1 MSYSSFNKQ
10 QTLAEN
16 WRRCL
21 KEGPGVAY
29 SGVVLDDQ
37 SVQALKQAAD
47 TAGVPE
53 GFVFNT
59 KAGAPLPHHM
69 TIVPFSPIVHP
80 KGKHDFSADYPG
92 GGEIELRV
100 VAIGSS
106 EKAMAAKVEPPAPIS
121 KKVKF
126 PHVTIAI
133 PEGGKPFNSNKIP
146 QENFQPID
154 PFTIRGVVQE
164 VPS

>member
-1 MSYSSFNKQ
+1 MKITNEQLKQ
-10 QTLAEN
+10 II
-16 WRRCL
+16 
-21 KEGPGVAY
+21 KEELNSVLNEGGVAY
-29 SGVVLDDQ
+29 SGVVLDEP
-37 SVQALKQAAD
+37 SVQALKQAAEQM
-47 TAGVPE
+47 GVPE

-80 KGKHDFSADYPG
+80 KGKHDLSADYPV
-92 GGEIELRV
+92 GGEIQLKV
-100 VAIGSS
+100 VSIGMSD
-106 EKAMAAKVEPPAPIS
+106 KAMAAMVEPPAPIH

-146 QENFQPID
+146 PENFQLVE
-154 PFTIRGVVQE
+154 PFMIKGVVEE

>member
-1 MSYSSFNKQ
+1 MSYSSFKKQ
-10 QTLAEN
+10 QLLTEN
-16 WRRCL
+16 WRKYI

-29 SGVVLDDQ
+29 SGVILDDE
-37 SVQALKQAAD
+37 SVALLKQKAQE
-47 TAGVPE
+47 AGVPD

-80 KGKHDFSADYPG
+80 KGKHDFSADYPVG
-92 GGEIELRV
+92 GQIELQV
-100 VAIGSS
+100 IAIGSND
-106 EKAMAAKVEPPAPIS
+106 KAMAAMVEPPAPIS

-146 QENFQPID
+146 QENFQQVE
-154 PFTIRGVVQE
+154 PFTIRGTVQE
-164 VPS
+164 VAS

>member
-1 MSYSSFNKQ
+1 MSYSSFKKQ
-10 QTLAEN
+10 QLITEN
-16 WRRCL
+16 WRGFIN
-21 KEGPGVAY
+21 EGPAVSY
-29 SGVVLDDQ
+29 SGVILDEQ
-37 SVQALKQAAD
+37 SVSLLKQKAEEV
-47 TAGVPE
+47 GVPE

-59 KAGAPLPHHM
+59 KAGEPLPHHM

-80 KGKHDFSADYPG
+80 KGKHDFSADYPV
-92 GGEIELRV
+92 GGEVELRV

-106 EKAMAAKVEPPAPIS
+106 ENAMAARVEPPAPIS

-146 QENFQPID
+146 QENFQQVE
-154 PFTIRGVVQE
+154 PFTIKGTVQE
-164 VPS
+164 VSG

>member
-1 MSYSSFNKQ
+1 MLYSSFKKQ
-10 QTLAEN
+10 QILTES
-16 WRRCL
+16 WRKFL

-29 SGVVLDDQ
+29 SGVVLDEQ
-37 SVQALKQAAD
+37 SVQALKQAAEA
-47 TAGVPE
+47 AGVPE

-80 KGKHDFSADYPG
+80 KGKHDFSADYPV

-106 EKAMAAKVEPPAPIS
+106 DKAMAAMVEPPAPIS

-146 QENFQPID
+146 KENFQQVE
-154 PFTIRGVVQE
+154 PFMIRGIVQE

>member
-1 MSYSSFNKQ
+1 MLYSSFKKQ
-10 QTLAEN
+10 QILTES
-16 WRRCL
+16 WRKFL
-21 KEGPGVAY
+21 EEGPGVAY
-29 SGVVLDDQ
+29 SGVVLDEQ
-37 SVQALKQAAD
+37 SVQALKQAAEA
-47 TAGVPE
+47 AGVPE

-80 KGKHDFSADYPG
+80 KGKHDFSADYPV

-106 EKAMAAKVEPPAPIS
+106 DKAMAAMVEPPAPIS

-146 QENFQPID
+146 KENFQQVE
-154 PFTIRGVVQE
+154 PFMIRGVVQE

>member
-1 MSYSSFNKQ
+1 MKITNEQLKQ
-10 QTLAEN
+10 II
-16 WRRCL
+16 
-21 KEGPGVAY
+21 KEELNSVLNEGGVAY
-29 SGVVLDDQ
+29 SGVVLDEP
-37 SVQALKQAAD
+37 SVQALKQAAEQM
-47 TAGVPE
+47 GVPE

-80 KGKHDFSADYPG
+80 KGKHDLSADYPV
-92 GGEIELRV
+92 GGEIQLTV
-100 VAIGSS
+100 VSIGISD
-106 EKAMAAKVEPPAPIS
+106 KAMAAKVEPPAPIH

-146 QENFQPID
+146 PENFQLVE
-154 PFTIRGVVQE
+154 PFMIKGVVEE